1 MDTAVYVGLSRQ
13 LTLQRALEISANNLA
28 NVDTAG
34 FKVETLVINTDV
46 LSTPDPSAPSVD
58 YVLDVGVGRS
68 FAPGPLTMTGN
79 PLDLAIEGDGFFV
92 VNTANGPMYTRD
104 GQFTVGVDGTLLD
117 KNGDAVQGAGGA
129 PLQLDNKKSPPSI
142 GRDGTITQDGVQVGK
157 ISVVRF
163 ANRGA
168 LSKQG
173 SNLYA
178 TDAADPPLPAN
189 DSLVRQG
196 AVEGSNVTAVTE
208 ITNLITISRAYE
220 RITQIMNSAT
230 DLSLQ
235 AVNSL
240 AKIV

>member
-1 MDTAVYVGLSRQ
+1 MDTAIYVGLSRQ

-34 FKVETLVINTDV
+34 FKVETLMINTD
-46 LSTPDPSAPSVD
+46 LFGTPDPSAPKVN

-68 FAPGPLTMTGN
+68 FAPGPMTVTGN
-79 PLDLAIEGDGFFV
+79 PLDLAVEGDGFFA

-104 GQFTVGVDGTLLD
+104 GQFTVGVDGTLVD
-117 KNGDAVQGAGGA
+117 RNGHAVQGAGGG

-142 GRDGTITQDGVQVGK
+142 GRDGTVTQDGVQVGR

-163 ANRGA
+163 ANRSA

-178 TDAADPPLPAN
+178 ADAANPPLPAN

-196 AVEGSNVTAVTE
+196 AVEGSNVTAITE
-208 ITNLITISRAYE
+208 VTNLITISRAYE
-220 RITQIMNSAT
+220 RLTQIMNST
-230 DLSLQ
+230 SDLSRQ
-235 AVNSL
+235 AVNTL
-240 AKIV
+240 GKVV